1 MSDFKKYWILG
12 LIIICSISLVY
23 LYVYMEYNVYSWD
36 NAAYWKMWKYF
47 SNKFAEN
54 PVEALDEVRH
64 SIRHNDYN
72 CSSILVIL
80 IFKLIPLSSRF
91 CYILGVTIAYLV
103 PTVLCFSYLIRKI
116 TETENK
122 WLTTLSYI
130 IPATYVAF
138 WGPTLRGYPDI
149 CGLVF
154 ILLSIIFCLK
164 NNFSKRIDIICAIK
178 LGALLWTP
186 FLLRRWYAYTIISLY
201 VTLPF
206 LNAYYYQQK
215 IEVLKLKNILF
226 NFVIAGCTSV
236 ILTTTIQWP
245 LLKTILSTNYS
256 EIYSAYRF
264 SFSVS
269 IEALTHEVSLLFV
282 ALVFI
287 SSILVIIGNN
297 FKLKTC
303 LVFFWSNLIISL
315 TLFTFT
321 QSPGIQHNLPFSLW
335 MLLIFCEG
343 LFYLILQCK
352 KKMVTF
358 WLSVTSILFMLL
370 CLLQSLFNILNINSN
385 FLLPSFKITPLKV
398 GNLQEYE
405 ALSNDLLNLT
415 KNGEKVTIYSSSD
428 ILNEEMLE
436 TISDSKLNNS
446 INYASQVDLR
456 DNFRVQ
462 TLMSDYVVITNPIQT
477 HLRVA
482 GQQVI
487 YIPASSILNHLNI
500 GNAYKKL
507 GYEYKLNNEVSAWIY
522 KKQRPFTSQETTN
535 FFKEFYNHYPKW
547 ENLYSNGIINTYLSS
562 EINLGDVW
570 GEFSIHNN
578 SSIYTRPGENKPTIV
593 KWEISGIKKI
603 KISSRDRSC
612 NINDNIIV
620 SLSTLDG
627 KETKTIFIAKGKEEI
642 VDVTDFQ
649 HKPSY
654 LEIKKNRSAG
664 CDRLKISRYE

>member
-1 MSDFKKYWILG
+1 MKSLKKYWILG
-12 LIIICSISLVY
+12 LIIIGSISLVY
-23 LYVYMEYNVYSWD
+23 SYVNMEDNVYFWD

-54 PVEALDEVRH
+54 PVQALIEVWY

-80 IFKLIPLSSRF
+80 IFKLIPLSSRL

-138 WGPTLRGYPDI
+138 WAPTLSGYPDI

-154 ILLSIIFCLK
+154 IILSIIFCLK

-178 LGALLWTP
+178 LGALLWIP

-201 VTLPF
+201 VTLPI
-206 LNAYYYQQK
+206 LNAYFYQQK

-236 ILTTTIQWP
+236 ILTTIFQWS
-245 LLKTILSTNYS
+245 LLETILSTNYS
-256 EIYSAYRF
+256 EIYSAYQF

-269 IEALTHEVSLLFV
+269 IEVLTHEVSLLFV
-282 ALVFI
+282 VLVFV
-287 SSILVIIGNN
+287 SSIFVIIGNN

-303 LVFFWSNLIISL
+303 LVFFWSNLIISF
-315 TLFTFT
+315 TLFAFT
-321 QSPGIQHNLPFSLW
+321 QTPGIHHNLPFSLW

-343 LFYLILQCK
+343 LFYVILLCK
-352 KKMVTF
+352 NNIVTF
-358 WLSVTSILFMLL
+358 LLSSASIVFMLL
-370 CLLQSLFNILNINSN
+370 CLFHSLFNILNINSN
-385 FLLPSFKITPLKV
+385 FLLPTIKITPLKV
-398 GNLQEYE
+398 GNFKEYE

-415 KNGEKVTIYSSSD
+415 KNGKKVTVYSSNGV
-428 ILNEEMLE
+428 LNEEMFE

-456 DNFRVQ
+456 DNFRIQ

-477 HLRVA
+477 HLRVND
-482 GQQVI
+482 QQVI
-487 YIPASSILNHLNI
+487 YVPASSILNHFNI

-507 GYEYKLNNEVSAWIY
+507 EHEYKLNNDVSAWIY
-522 KKQRPFTSQETTN
+522 EKQRPFTSQEATD
-535 FFKEFYNHYPKW
+535 FFAEFYNYYPQWKK
-547 ENLYSNGIINTYLSS
+547 LYSNAIINTYLSS

-570 GEFSIHNN
+570 GAFSINN
-578 SSIYTRPGENKPTIV
+578 DGNIFTHPGENKPTFV
-593 KWEISGIKKI
+593 KWEINDIKKL
-603 KISSRDRSC
+603 KISSISTSC
-612 NINDNIIV
+612 NINDSVIV
-620 SLSTLDG
+620 SLSTFDG
-627 KETKTIFIAKGKEEI
+627 KKAKTIFIAKGKEEI

-654 LEIKKNRSAG
+654 LEIKKNQSSG
-664 CDRLKISRYE
+664 CDSLIISQYE